1 MSTEWMRGTGADA
14 VQGAETN
21 GASKIDNNVTDYIQN
36 PLSRLLYNFRNGL
49 YLYPN
54 TVDSFYVSPGEIV
67 CRNAAGTA
75 LRFRS
80 NSSPVS
86 VSFSDLD
93 TGSRTKNVVYYVYAV
108 ADVDAGSTW
117 TVKLS
122 ASATSPT
129 GATYFRKLDSVF
141 NDGNGASGQLVVG
154 SIIEMFSGWSTS
166 IPAGYLLCDGTN
178 STPDLRERFI
188 LGAGPNANPGS
199 SGGDAISWSGGPKM
213 TTSTMPPYEAHA
225 SGANTSTGAHSHT
238 YFPIYYALAFIMR
251 RGPQ

>member
-1 MSTEWMRGTGADA
+1 MRGTGADA
-14 VQGAETN
+14 VQGTETN
-21 GASKIDNNVTDYIQN
+21 GASKIDNNVTDFIQN

-75 LRFRS
+75 PRFRS
-80 NSSPVS
+80 NASPVS

-93 TGSRTKNVVYYVYAV
+93 TGARTKNVVYYVYAV

-122 ASATSPT
+122 ASGTSPT
-129 GATYFRKLDSVF
+129 GATYFRKLDSVY
-141 NDGNGASGQLVVG
+141 NDGNGANGELVVG
-154 SIIEMFSGWSTS
+154 SIIEMFSGWATS
-166 IPAGYLLCDGTN
+166 IPSGHVLCDGTGN
-178 STPDLRERFI
+178 TPDLRERFI
-188 LGAGPNANPGS
+188 LGVGANSSVGNNGGNAINGSGNNLYSSTSAPGQSGALQSGPNATVDSNHTHPY
-199 SGGDAISWSGGPKM
+199 
-213 TTSTMPPYEAHA
+213 MPR
-225 SGANTSTGAHSHT
+225 
-238 YFPIYYALAFIMR
+238 YYVLAFIMR